1 MADNCPTCMALDML
15 LRSRGVE
22 PGMAETIAYSPRAR
36 SADRVVKRK
45 VKRGATKASR
55 KLSRALKDVNAKARK
70 KNGDLKKGW
79 SQSRIMKTAHRMVK

>member
-45 VKRGATKASR
+45 VKRGATRASR
-55 KLSRALKDVNAKARK
+55 KLSRALKDVNKKARK